1 MEALVLFAPQIFF
14 SPQRKK
20 EAQRKMQRN
29 ESKLMVESSRLMV
42 ESSIVNCQLSIIKC
56 LNLFGK
62 ISPSMHL

>member
-29 ESKLMVESSRLMV
+29 ESKLMVQGSWFMV
-42 ESSIVNCQLSIIKC
+42 HGSPLAYC
-56 LNLFGK
+56 LLPIASFLLFK
-62 ISPSMHL
+62 I